1 MKRKAIAGLLSIW
14 RLMAMPMVMLGL
26 TTFILTL
33 IWSPVAVG
41 QFPLTV
47 ASANTPIGSETPWWD
62 PNKAQRCG
70 RLWCSEVHLFGG
82 LDKVFKVAVTPDA
95 VEDPN
100 DAPSTVEE
108 RARQVENIY
117 NSIYNRVRQSELMFQ
132 ENVITSPFGAISNW
146 QNLFFNRDE
155 LGIHPATPKIEIG
168 IRNNQTVVFVPRQL
182 ELGLSAQTIV
192 TVNRADSLHQGKLI
206 EDIAKEWRLLI
217 FESINESLWA
227 YEIDYYYPFARFG
240 VALAILLI
248 VAVPVLILAVIRHL
262 LKIWNRHLRSQ
273 LRVLQES
280 LTVDAEALS
289 SDEVSSSDVADKS
302 TETPQETSQRIQ
314 LNRASIIAT
323 VKKVIDRPDKAL
335 AKAKIILEHTVQSI
349 SQNLPDLSLKRQGT
363 VKRQQN
369 IIQLFLGLFF
379 WMQLLLILLAL
390 TLIVLIFPET
400 RRYTYFFLGQSIIIP
415 LIWMSASIAYKFSN
429 LLIDFYLNRWA
440 KNAQLINPNSN
451 RYTLRVSTY
460 SNALKSGTSFL
471 FITIAT
477 VGTVAFL
484 GINLTVLASAGG
496 VAFVFA
502 FLSRNVVEDMLNGI
516 LILWTDRYAIGDVI
530 QIGNISGFVENM
542 NIYITQIRGGGGRL
556 VTIPNGKISIV
567 ENLTKDW
574 SRFEFKIEIAYDA
587 DVRKALNII
596 NQVSEEIQNDPTWKD
611 KIIEPA
617 SILGVDSISHQG
629 ILIQV
634 WIKTQAMQQWAVG
647 REYRLRVKEAFEAAG
662 IALGVPHQEVR
673 YQAHQSMQSMNN

>member
-1 MKRKAIAGLLSIW
+1 MKRNAISGWLSIR
-14 RLMAMPMVMLGL
+14 RLMIIRIAILGL
-26 TTFILTL
+26 TTFILTVT
-33 IWSPVAVG
+33 WSPVAVG
-41 QFPLTV
+41 QFPFTV
-47 ASANTPIGSETPWWD
+47 ASANTPIRSETPWWD

-95 VEDPN
+95 LDDPN
-100 DAPSTVEE
+100 DAPSTVED
-108 RARQVENIY
+108 RARQVESIY
-117 NSIYNRVRQSELMFQ
+117 NSIYDRVRQSELMFQ
-132 ENVITSPFGAISNW
+132 DNVIKSPFGAIANW
-146 QNLFFNRDE
+146 QNLFFNRDN
-155 LGIHPATPKIEIG
+155 LGRHPATPKIEIG

-182 ELGLSAQTIV
+182 DLGLSAQTIV
-192 TVNRADSLHQGKLI
+192 TVNRADRLHQGKLI
-206 EDIAKEWRLLI
+206 EDIAKEWRFLI
-217 FESINESLWA
+217 SESLNEALWA
-227 YEIDYYYPFARFG
+227 YEIDYYYPFARLG
-240 VALAILLI
+240 VAIAILFI
-248 VAVPVLILAVIRHL
+248 VAVPILILGIIRHL
-262 LKIWNRHLRSQ
+262 LKIWNRHLRGQ
-273 LRVLQES
+273 LRALQES

-289 SDEVSSSDVADKS
+289 SDESTIADTDYQS
-302 TETPQETSQRIQ
+302 TEKNQENSQRVQ
-314 LNRASIIAT
+314 LNRSSIIASL
-323 VKKVIDRPDKAL
+323 KKVIDRPDKAL
-335 AKAKIILEHTVQSI
+335 AKAKIIVEHTVQNI
-349 SQNLPDLSLKRQGT
+349 TQNLPDLSLKKQGII
-363 VKRQQN
+363 KRQQN

-379 WMQLLLILLAL
+379 WLQLFLLLLAL

-400 RRYTYFFLGQSIIIP
+400 RRYTYFFLGQAIVIP
-415 LIWMSASIAYKFSN
+415 LIWMSANIADKLSN
-429 LLIDFYLNRWA
+429 IFIDFYLNRWA

-471 FITIAT
+471 FITLAT
-477 VGTVAFL
+477 VGTVVFL

-530 QIGNISGFVENM
+530 QVGNISGFVENM

-596 NQVSEEIQNDPTWKD
+596 NEVSEEIQNDPTWKD

-617 SILGVDSISHQG
+617 SILGVDNISHQG

-647 REYRLRVKEAFEAAG
+647 REFRLRVKEAFETAG

-673 YQAHQSMQSMNN
+673 YQANPSMNN

>member
-1 MKRKAIAGLLSIW
+1 M
-14 RLMAMPMVMLGL
+14 
-26 TTFILTL
+26 
-33 IWSPVAVG
+33 
-41 QFPLTV
+41 
-47 ASANTPIGSETPWWD
+47 
-62 PNKAQRCG
+62 
-70 RLWCSEVHLFGG
+70 
-82 LDKVFKVAVTPDA
+82 
-95 VEDPN
+95 
-100 DAPSTVEE
+100 
-108 RARQVENIY
+108 
-117 NSIYNRVRQSELMFQ
+117 
-132 ENVITSPFGAISNW
+132 
-146 QNLFFNRDE
+146 
-155 LGIHPATPKIEIG
+155 
-168 IRNNQTVVFVPRQL
+168 
-182 ELGLSAQTIV
+182 
-192 TVNRADSLHQGKLI
+192 
-206 EDIAKEWRLLI
+206 
-217 FESINESLWA
+217 
-227 YEIDYYYPFARFG
+227 
-240 VALAILLI
+240 
-248 VAVPVLILAVIRHL
+248 
-262 LKIWNRHLRSQ
+262 
-273 LRVLQES
+273 
-280 LTVDAEALS
+280 
-289 SDEVSSSDVADKS
+289 ADKS

-363 VKRQQN
+363 IKRQQN

-379 WMQLLLILLAL
+379 WMQLLLILFAL
-390 TLIVLIFPET
+390 ILIVLIFPET
-400 RRYTYFFLGQSIIIP
+400 RRYAYFFVGQCIIIP
-415 LIWMSASIAYKFSN
+415 LIWMSASIADKFSN

-516 LILWTDRYAIGDVI
+516 LILWTERYAIGDVI

-567 ENLTKDW
+567 ENLTRDW

>member
-1 MKRKAIAGLLSIW
+1 M
-14 RLMAMPMVMLGL
+14 
-26 TTFILTL
+26 
-33 IWSPVAVG
+33 
-41 QFPLTV
+41 
-47 ASANTPIGSETPWWD
+47 
-62 PNKAQRCG
+62 
-70 RLWCSEVHLFGG
+70 
-82 LDKVFKVAVTPDA
+82 
-95 VEDPN
+95 
-100 DAPSTVEE
+100 
-108 RARQVENIY
+108 
-117 NSIYNRVRQSELMFQ
+117 
-132 ENVITSPFGAISNW
+132 
-146 QNLFFNRDE
+146 
-155 LGIHPATPKIEIG
+155 
-168 IRNNQTVVFVPRQL
+168 
-182 ELGLSAQTIV
+182 
-192 TVNRADSLHQGKLI
+192 
-206 EDIAKEWRLLI
+206 
-217 FESINESLWA
+217 
-227 YEIDYYYPFARFG
+227 
-240 VALAILLI
+240 
-248 VAVPVLILAVIRHL
+248 
-262 LKIWNRHLRSQ
+262 
-273 LRVLQES
+273 
-280 LTVDAEALS
+280 
-289 SDEVSSSDVADKS
+289 
-302 TETPQETSQRIQ
+302 
-314 LNRASIIAT
+314 
-323 VKKVIDRPDKAL
+323 
-335 AKAKIILEHTVQSI
+335 
-349 SQNLPDLSLKRQGT
+349 
-363 VKRQQN
+363 
-369 IIQLFLGLFF
+369 
-379 WMQLLLILLAL
+379 
-390 TLIVLIFPET
+390 
-400 RRYTYFFLGQSIIIP
+400 
-415 LIWMSASIAYKFSN
+415 
-429 LLIDFYLNRWA
+429 IDFYLNRWA

-484 GINLTVLASAGG
+484 GINLTVSASAGG

-516 LILWTDRYAIGDVI
+516 LILWTYRYAIGDVI